1 MNECTCN
8 DSGTCSTC
16 REARKK
22 ESQKNK
28 PPKVIKNPKR
38 TPIKK
43 KVVEK
48 KPIDL
53 EALKGKNVQL
63 KSSKRVK
70 TQEELDEINK
80 KKLAEKQRKAKERAK
95 LKREEKKY
103 SKEALLRDIQKL
115 VRLTQPL
122 HCFICKEPY
131 HGNRI
136 ANGSHLLSRQYS
148 ATCYY
153 AGNLSSGCNYC
164 NNNTRTSGEQF
175 FHSLEMD
182 KLYGKGH
189 SEMIFRMGKI
199 GYKWSK
205 PELIE
210 LRQLVDKY
218 LSLVTKTENIVNKQ
232 KLWTDFKAEQEQMD
246 FFKYLQEELA
256 K

>member
-1 MNECTCN
+1 MNNECTC
-8 DSGTCSTC
+8 GTCSQC
-16 REARKK
+16 RAKRKEAANKDKPKK
-22 ESQKNK
+22 VQKPLNK
-28 PPKVIKNPKR
+28 S
-38 TPIKK
+38 PIKK
-43 KVVEK
+43 KIVEK

-70 TQEELDEINK
+70 TQEELEEIDK
-80 KKLAEKQRKAKERAK
+80 KKLAEKQRKAKEKAK
-95 LKREEKKY
+95 AKREEKKY
-103 SKEALLRDIQKL
+103 TKEFLLRDIQKL
-115 VRLTQPL
+115 VRLTQPSY
-122 HCFICKEPY
+122 CFICKEPY
-131 HGNRI
+131 QGNRV

-218 LSLVTKTENIVNKQ
+218 LNLVAKTDNIVNKQ
-232 KLWTDFKAEQEQMD
+232 KLWLEFKEEQENME
-246 FFKYLQEELA
+246 FFKYLQKELN